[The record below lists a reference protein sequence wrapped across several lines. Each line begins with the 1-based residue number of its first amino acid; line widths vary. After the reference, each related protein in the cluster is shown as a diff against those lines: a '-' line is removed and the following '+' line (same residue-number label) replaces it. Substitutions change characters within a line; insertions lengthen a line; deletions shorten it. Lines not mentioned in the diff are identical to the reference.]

1 MKDQETESFSKN
13 SKSLEDSSDI
23 NNLEDSGQLNNNDQ
37 DNQVDF
43 NDLFLLIKR
52 RKKLIFF
59 VGSLAFTLII
69 FYTGIRRTFSPL
81 YKGYFTLLV
90 TDPIT
95 NSSSGSQNGK
105 SIFED
110 LALNNNSSNDIPT
123 LIKLLESP
131 VLLGPLAKKFDLDP
145 IELSERIQIT
155 QPIQQGRKRKEQ
167 GIVYVNLI
175 DNNKKKGLIL
185 LTALSETYLSAALEQ
200 KQKRLASGLEFLRS
214 EEPILEKKTQQL
226 QSELAAF
233 REKYNLL
240 EPTAEGLALKER
252 VTILEDKILKLEIE
266 RYRLENV
273 KEQIK
278 EGTLSARGF
287 QIALNSGAS
296 FGQSNEGLSVS
307 GADQSLLNE
316 LLNVESQLAE
326 ARSKYKPT
334 SNMIVGLEERL
345 NKLKPIFEKNQIE
358 ATEAALTI
366 NNELLKT
373 TMVQR
378 DELNELFLKQPALI
392 EKYATINQKLIIAQE
407 NLSGLVSAREKFQ
420 LEMAQ
425 RSIPWQVISE
435 PRFFEGVYKPTLR
448 NNLGFGLI
456 LSSFLAI
463 AAGFIRDRCD
473 HVYHSSDEVKES
485 LKKPVLGH
493 IPYVSLFKNVREGKE
508 SIFQILE
515 EDTKNMTKESKYQR
529 FFYQEALRSI
539 YASILLAD
547 VDNSINF
554 LSVTSSCPLEG
565 KSIANLLL
573 AQTFSEIGKKV
584 LLIDADLRKPQLHY
598 RTGLNNI
605 LGLSNYLTDQSIEW
619 EDTIQKIPNIENL
632 NIITAGQIPPDPAK
646 LLNSK
651 KMEKFIQKLRKSG
664 KYEFVFFDT
673 PPILGLA
680 DSTLLSKFCDGLIL
694 LVGLNSVDRSLP
706 KNSVSQVMKSKVNFL
721 GLITNETK
729 YIKEN
734 KRSRYGYEYQ
744 YGYDTAYVYNYYG
757 STEND
762 AKGTDKQE
770 DKNNSLVNKIK
781 EISDKVLKW
790 IDN

>member
-1 MKDQETESFSKN
+1 MKDQETESFLKN
-13 SKSLEDSSDI
+13 SNSQEDSSDI
-23 NNLEDSGQLNNNDQ
+23 TKLGDINRSNND
-37 DNQVDF
+37 DENQIDF

-52 RKKLIFF
+52 RRKLILGA
-59 VGSLAFTLII
+59 GSLAFILII
-69 FYTGIRRTFSPL
+69 FYTSIKRIVSPV
-81 YKGYFTLLV
+81 YQGYFTLLV

-95 NSSSGSQNGK
+95 NSNSGSQNGK

-131 VLLGPLAKKFDLDP
+131 VLLSPLAKKFDLNP
-145 IELSERIQIT
+145 IELSERIEIT
-155 QPIQQGRKRKEQ
+155 QPSSKGRRRQEQ
-167 GIVYVNLI
+167 GIVYVNLF
-175 DNNKKKGLIL
+175 DTSKKKGLIL

-214 EEPILEKKTQQL
+214 EEPILEKKTQEL

-233 REKYNLL
+233 RENYNLL

-252 VTILEDKILKLEIE
+252 VTKLEDKILKLEIE

-273 KEQIK
+273 KEQIIK
-278 EGTLSARGF
+278 GTLSARGF

-296 FGQSNEGLSVS
+296 FGPSNEGLSVS
-307 GADQSLLNE
+307 GREQSLLNE

-334 SNMIVGLEERL
+334 SNMIIGLEERL
-345 NKLKPIFEKNQIE
+345 SKLKPIFEKNQIE

-366 NNELLKT
+366 NRELLKT
-373 TMVQR
+373 TKFQR

-392 EKYATINQKLIIAQE
+392 EKYASINQKLIIAQE

-435 PRFFEGVYKPTLR
+435 PRFFDNIFKPSLK
-448 NNLGFGLI
+448 NYLGFGLI
-456 LSSFLAI
+456 FSSFFAL
-463 AAGFIRDRCD
+463 AAGFIRDKFD
-473 HVYHSSDEVKES
+473 HVYHTSDEVKES
-485 LKKPVLGH
+485 LKKPLIGH
-493 IPYVSLFKNVREGKE
+493 IPYVSIFKDVRKDKQ
-508 SIFQILE
+508 SVFKIL
-515 EDTKNMTKESKYQR
+515 DDDSKNLTKESKYQR

-539 YASILLAD
+539 YASILLTG
-547 VDNSINF
+547 VDNSINIF
-554 LSVTSSCPLEG
+554 SITSSCPLEG

-573 AQTFSEIGKKV
+573 AQTFSEFGKKV

-605 LGLSNYLTDQSIEW
+605 IGLSNYLTDQSVEW
-619 EDTIQKIPNIENL
+619 EDAIQKIPDNENL
-632 NIITAGQIPPDPAK
+632 NILTAGQIPPNPSK
-646 LLNSK
+646 LLNSR
-651 KMEKFIQKLRKSG
+651 KMEKFVQKLRKSG
-664 KYEFVFFDT
+664 KYDFVIFDT
-673 PPILGLA
+673 PPVLGLA
-680 DSTLLSKFCDGLIL
+680 DSTLLSKFCDGIIL

-706 KNSVSQVMKSKVNFL
+706 KNAISQIIKSKVNFL
-721 GLITNETK
+721 GVITNEVK
-729 YIKEN
+729 YIKDN

-757 STEND
+757 LTED
-762 AKGTDKQE
+762 DSKEIDKDQGV
-770 DKNNSLVNKIK
+770 NNSLVNKIQK
-781 EISDKVLKW
+781 KFEKVLKW